1 MNNFDIKRFGRTLRW
16 VVSVNFRKMLL
27 WFVGSVLAVFLGEIL
42 FQEMNSYNS
51 NPESML
57 RNFSQFLVA
66 ILVIVSLIMINSVV
80 SSINE
85 KRKREAFLML
95 PASNLE
101 KYLSLVIYTT
111 FICIACAF
119 LAIVLGDSL
128 RMLAYWAL
136 DYRGPVYPNGTQYY
150 SSFDDVTG
158 GQVCWWA
165 SSLPKMLHEL
175 TPRIVNEGYEYYP
188 TDLVVIQL
196 LFIYGGIL
204 WVHSVYT
211 LGGTLLRKY
220 SFVATSV
227 VLMLVVISVVRLIVT
242 SGGTMFHTQ
251 WNWENGTPR
260 LVSYEIG
267 VMGWILAIAFPI
279 LSALNYWASFH
290 IFKRF
295 QLITNKWFNYDFY
308 KR

>member
-1 MNNFDIKRFGRTLRW
+1 MNSFDIKRFGKTLRW

-27 WFVGSVLAVFLGEIL
+27 WFTGSVLAVFLGEIL

-57 RNFSQFLVA
+57 RNFSQFLTL
-66 ILVIVSLIMINSVV
+66 ILIVVSLIMISSIV

-95 PASNLE
+95 PSSNSE
-101 KYLSLVIYTT
+101 KYISLVIYSTV
-111 FICIACAF
+111 ICIAVAC

-158 GQVCWWA
+158 GQVCWWS
-165 SSLPKMLHEL
+165 SSLPKMLNEL
-175 TPRIVNEGYEYYP
+175 TPEIVNKGYKPYP

-204 WVHSVYT
+204 WIHSLYT

-220 SFVATSV
+220 SFVGTSIFM
-227 VLMLVVISVVRLIVT
+227 MLLVTLVVRLIVVSNMT
-242 SGGTMFHTQ
+242 LFHTQ
-251 WNWENGTPR
+251 WNWDSGTPV
-260 LVSYEIG
+260 LESYEIG
-267 VMGWILAIAFPI
+267 IVGWICAIAFPI
-279 LSALNYWASFH
+279 LSVLNYWASFH
-290 IFKRF
+290 IFKAF
-295 QLITNKWFNYDFY
+295 QLITNKWLNYDFH
-308 KR
+308 K

>member
-1 MNNFDIKRFGRTLRW
+1 MNGFDINRFGKTLRW
-16 VVSVNFRKMLL
+16 VLSVNFRKMLL
-27 WFVGSVLAVFLGEIL
+27 WFIGSVLAVFLGEIL
-42 FQEMNSYNS
+42 FKMMNPYGI
-51 NPESML
+51 PLDML
-57 RNFSQFLVA
+57 RDFSQFLTM
-66 ILVIVSLIMINSVV
+66 ILIIVSFIMISSIV

-101 KYLSLVIYTT
+101 KFLSLLVYSSV
-111 FICIACAF
+111 ICIACAF
-119 LAIVLGDSL
+119 LAIVLGDAL
-128 RMLAYWAL
+128 RMLAYWAV
-136 DYRGPVYPNGTQYY
+136 DYKGMPYADGTYY
-150 SSFDDVTG
+150 TSVTNDLTGETLYWWSS
-158 GQVCWWA
+158 
-165 SSLPKMLHEL
+165 SIPMMLHEL

-220 SFVATSV
+220 SFVGTSV

-279 LSALNYWASFH
+279 LSVLNYWASFR

>member
-1 MNNFDIKRFGRTLRW
+1 MNSFDIKRFGQTLRW

-27 WFVGSVLAVFLGEIL
+27 WFTGSVLAVFLGEIL

-57 RNFSQFLVA
+57 RNFSQFLTL
-66 ILVIVSLIMINSVV
+66 ILIVVSLIMISSIV

-95 PASNLE
+95 PSSNSE
-101 KYLSLVIYTT
+101 KYISLVIYSTV
-111 FICIACAF
+111 ICIAVAC

-158 GQVCWWA
+158 GQVCWW
-165 SSLPKMLHEL
+165 SSALPKMLNEL
-175 TPRIVNEGYEYYP
+175 TPEIVNKGYKPYP

-204 WVHSVYT
+204 WIHSLYT

-220 SFVATSV
+220 SFVGTSIFM
-227 VLMLVVISVVRLIVT
+227 MLLVTLVVRLIVVSNMT
-242 SGGTMFHTQ
+242 LFHRQ
-251 WNWENGTPR
+251 WNWENGTPV
-260 LVSYEIG
+260 LESYEIG
-267 VMGWILAIAFPI
+267 VVGWIIAIAFPI
-279 LSALNYWASFH
+279 LSVLNYWASFH
-290 IFKRF
+290 IFKAF
-295 QLITNKWFNYDFY
+295 QLITNKWLNYDFH
-308 KR
+308 K

>member
-1 MNNFDIKRFGRTLRW
+1 MKSFDINRFGKTLRW

-42 FQEMNSYNS
+42 FKMMNPYGI
-51 NPESML
+51 PLDML
-57 RNFSQFLVA
+57 RDFSQFLTM
-66 ILVIVSLIMINSVV
+66 ILIIVSLIMISSIV

-95 PASNLE
+95 PSLNLE
-101 KYLSLVIYTT
+101 KYLSLVIYSTV
-111 FICIACAF
+111 ICIAVAF

-128 RMLAYWAL
+128 RMFAYWAT
-136 DYRGPVYPNGTQYY
+136 DYQGMPYADGSYLY
-150 SSFDDVTG
+150 STYDDVTG
-158 GQVCWWA
+158 GQVCWW
-165 SSLPKMLHEL
+165 SSALPMMLNEL
-175 TPRIVNEGYEYYP
+175 TPSITLYGVESYP
-188 TDLVVIQL
+188 TDYVIVQYA
-196 LFIYGGIL
+196 FIYGGLL
-204 WVHSVYT
+204 WIHSLYT

-220 SFVATSV
+220 SFVGTSIFM
-227 VLMLVVISVVRLIVT
+227 MLLVILIVRIIVELNL
-242 SGGTMFHTQ
+242 TMFHTH
-251 WNWENGTPR
+251 WDNGV
-260 LVSYEIG
+260 LQSYEIG
-267 VMGWILAIAFPI
+267 WLAWVLAIAFPI

>member
-1 MNNFDIKRFGRTLRW
+1 MNNFDINRFGRTLRW

-57 RNFSQFLVA
+57 SNFSQFLVM
-66 ILVIVSLIMINSVV
+66 ILVIVSLIMISSVV

-95 PASNLE
+95 PASNSE
-101 KYLSLVIYTT
+101 KYISLVIYSTV
-111 FICIACAF
+111 ICIACAF

-128 RMLAYWAL
+128 RMLAYWAT

-158 GQVCWWA
+158 GQVYWW
-165 SSLPKMLHEL
+165 SSAIPKMLSEL
-175 TPRIVNEGYEYYP
+175 TPQIVNHGYENYP
-188 TDLVVIQL
+188 TDLVIIQL
-196 LFIYGGIL
+196 LLIYGGIL
-204 WVHSVYT
+204 WIHSLYT

-220 SFVATSV
+220 SFVGTSIFM
-227 VLMLVVISVVRLIVT
+227 MLLVTLVVRLIIMSNMT
-242 SGGTMFHTQ
+242 LFHRQ
-251 WNWENGTPR
+251 WNWDGGTPV
-260 LVSYEIG
+260 LESYEIG
-267 VMGWILAIAFPI
+267 VVGWIIAIAFPI
-279 LSALNYWASFH
+279 LSALNYWASYR
-290 IFKRF
+290 IFKGF
-295 QLITNKWFNYDFY
+295 ELITNKWFNYDFY

>member
-1 MNNFDIKRFGRTLRW
+1 MNSFDIKRFGKTLRW

-27 WFVGSVLAVFLGEIL
+27 WFTGSVLAVFLGEIL

-57 RNFSQFLVA
+57 SNFSQFLVM
-66 ILVIVSLIMINSVV
+66 ILVIVSLIMISSVV

-95 PASNLE
+95 PASNSE
-101 KYLSLVIYTT
+101 KYISLVVYSTV
-111 FICIACAF
+111 ICIACAF

-128 RMLAYWAL
+128 RMLAYWAT
-136 DYRGPVYPNGTQYY
+136 DYRGPLYPDGSQYY
-150 SSFDDVTG
+150 SSFDEVTG
-158 GQVCWWA
+158 EQVLWWS

-175 TPRIVNEGYEYYP
+175 TPEIVNRGYENYP

-204 WVHSVYT
+204 WIHSLYT

-220 SFVATSV
+220 SFVGTSIFM
-227 VLMLVVISVVRLIVT
+227 MLLVTLVVRLIVVSNNLT
-242 SGGTMFHTQ
+242 LFHTQ
-251 WNWENGTPR
+251 WNWDSGTPV
-260 LVSYEIG
+260 LESYEIG
-267 VMGWILAIAFPI
+267 IAGWVIAIAFPI
-279 LSALNYWASFH
+279 LSVLNYWASFH
-290 IFKRF
+290 IFKAF
-295 QLITNKWFNYDFY
+295 QLITNKWLNYDFH
-308 KR
+308 K